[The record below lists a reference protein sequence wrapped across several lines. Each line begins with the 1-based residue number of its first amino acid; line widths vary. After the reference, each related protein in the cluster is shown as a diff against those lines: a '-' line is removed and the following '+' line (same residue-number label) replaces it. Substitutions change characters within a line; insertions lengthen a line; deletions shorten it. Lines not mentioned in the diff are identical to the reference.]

1 MTDFV
6 KEHLELEFN
15 YSGFHNILTHF
26 LQLFSETGSFGR
38 KTIKGQPSL
47 CTAENIKDVRHV
59 IAENPKKYIF
69 Q

>member
-26 LQLFSETGSFGR
+26 LQLFSETGSFDR
-38 KTIKGQPSL
+38 KIIK
-47 CTAENIKDVRHV
+47 AENIKDVRHV